1 MTWKVCKCGQNP
13 LYLQNQRILSQNT
26 NHSNTKLMRERYF
39 LCALAAVAALSLSAQ
54 EVVPTIKRNL
64 PMRSLPAGKAMPAT
78 LGVDKAI
85 GTDVMR
91 KMSVPALASDTSA
104 TVANWNYLHRKNYH
118 WADSCWVMDEEST
131 YTRDDYGRELS
142 VVTSNGFTRISK
154 YDEKGRRC
162 EEYTAQDETLFTKSF
177 LFYDTVE
184 EDFGTGFMSYS
195 RRNEKEEW
203 NFERG
208 YQWEIQRD
216 ERGNVKDTY
225 YVEKTS
231 SDSLVDHFLSL
242 HYDSVTWQPTTILVG
257 VENGTVF
264 TNLKWHKFNGQIL
277 QPLNYDQ
284 SLIPYNFLYTQ
295 DRFNQPT
302 DGEFSG
308 QTFHIDYD
316 EHGFTKAVYVT
327 DTLGGN
333 ALMMNVYVR
342 KVEDDLSERHDLR
355 FYYDFDGDG
364 GIDEE
369 KELYR
374 IMCKQVRP
382 DGQVVL
388 QELMDGSGYF
398 VNSLSYD
405 EYGNLIS
412 YSYMEEQDGNF
423 VLKKGYEDS
432 YVYDNS
438 NGTVLECERSVYDAE
453 KSVFVPQSKVV
464 YSDYVRYASTGISEA
479 GDAADAQSGP
489 TRVYDL
495 QGRCVGATVKGLP
508 AGVYVVKQGKTTS
521 KVIVR

>member
-1 MTWKVCKCGQNP
+1 
-13 LYLQNQRILSQNT
+13 
-26 NHSNTKLMRERYF
+26 MRERYF

-78 LGVDKAI
+78 VGVNKAI

-91 KMSVPALASDTSA
+91 QMSVPVLASDTSA
-104 TVANWNYLHRKNYH
+104 VDANWNYLHKKHYH
-118 WADSCWVMDEEST
+118 WADSCWVMDEESA

-208 YQWEIQRD
+208 YRIEIRRD
-216 ERGNVKDTY
+216 ERGNVRDTY

-242 HYDSVTWQPTTILVG
+242 HYDSVTWQPTTIMVG

-277 QPLNYDQ
+277 QPLNYDK

-438 NGTVLECERSVYDAE
+438 NGTVLEHERSVYNAE
-453 KSVFVPQSKVV
+453 NGVFVPQSKVV

>member
-1 MTWKVCKCGQNP
+1 M
-13 LYLQNQRILSQNT
+13 
-26 NHSNTKLMRERYF
+26 
-39 LCALAAVAALSLSAQ
+39 AAVAALSLSAQ

-78 LGVDKAI
+78 IGVDKAI

-464 YSDYVRYASTGISEA
+464 YSDYVRYASTGISETDE
-479 GDAADAQSGP
+479 GADSQRNP

-495 QGRCVGATVKGLP
+495 QGRCMGATVKGLP

>member
-1 MTWKVCKCGQNP
+1 
-13 LYLQNQRILSQNT
+13 
-26 NHSNTKLMRERYF
+26 MRERYF

-78 LGVDKAI
+78 VGVNKAI

-91 KMSVPALASDTSA
+91 QMSVPVLASDTSA
-104 TVANWNYLHRKNYH
+104 VDANWNYLHKKHYH
-118 WADSCWVMDEEST
+118 WADSCWVMDEESA

-208 YQWEIQRD
+208 YRIEIRRD
-216 ERGNVKDTY
+216 ERGNVRDTY

-242 HYDSVTWQPTTILVG
+242 HYDSVTWQPTTIMVG

-277 QPLNYDQ
+277 QPLNYDK

-333 ALMMNVYVR
+333 AMMMNVYKR
-342 KVEDDLSERHDLR
+342 KVEDNLSERHELS

-364 GIDEE
+364 SIDEE

-374 IMCKQVRP
+374 FMGKQVRP
-382 DGQVVL
+382 DGKVTL
-388 QELMDGSGYF
+388 QELVDASGYS
-398 VNSLSYD
+398 VNSFSYD

-438 NGTVLECERSVYDAE
+438 NGTVLEHERSVYNAE
-453 KSVFVPQSKVV
+453 NGVFVPQSKVV

>member
-1 MTWKVCKCGQNP
+1 
-13 LYLQNQRILSQNT
+13 
-26 NHSNTKLMRERYF
+26 MRELYC
-39 LCALAAVAALSLSAQ
+39 LGALAAVAALSLSAQ

-78 LGVDKAI
+78 VGVNKAI

-91 KMSVPALASDTSA
+91 QMSVPVLASDTSA
-104 TVANWNYLHRKNYH
+104 VDANWNYLHKKHYH

-242 HYDSVTWQPTTILVG
+242 HYDSVTWQPTTIMVG

-412 YSYMEEQDGNF
+412 YSYMEEHDGNF

-438 NGTVLECERSVYDAE
+438 NGTVLEHERSVYNAE
-453 KSVFVPQSKVV
+453 NGVFVPQSKVV

>member
-1 MTWKVCKCGQNP
+1 
-13 LYLQNQRILSQNT
+13 
-26 NHSNTKLMRERYF
+26 MRERYF

-64 PMRSLPAGKAMPAT
+64 PMRSLPAGMAIPAT
-78 LGVDKAI
+78 VGVDKAL

-91 KMSVPALASDTSA
+91 QMSVPVLASDTSA
-104 TVANWNYLHRKNYH
+104 TVAKWNYLHRKNYH

-131 YTRDDYGRELS
+131 YTRDDQGRELS
-142 VVTSNGFTRISK
+142 VVTSNGFSRISK
-154 YDEKGRRC
+154 YDEKGRCC
-162 EEYTAQDETLFTKSF
+162 EEYTAQDDTLFTKSF
-177 LFYDTVE
+177 LFFDTVKE
-184 EDFGTGFMSYS
+184 NFSTGYMSYS

-225 YVEKTS
+225 YADKTS
-231 SDSLVDHFLSL
+231 SDSLVGHFLSL
-242 HYDSVTWQPTTILVG
+242 QYDSVTWQPTTILVG

-277 QPLNYDQ
+277 LPLNYDQ
-284 SLIPYNFLYTQ
+284 SLIPYSFLYTQ

-302 DGEFSG
+302 DGEVSG
-308 QTFHIDYD
+308 QKFHIDYD
-316 EHGFTKAVYVT
+316 EHGFTKAVFVT

-333 ALMMNVYVR
+333 AMMMNVYKR
-342 KVEDDLSERHDLR
+342 KVEDNLSERHELS

-364 GIDEE
+364 SIDEE

-374 IMCKQVRP
+374 FMGKQVRP
-382 DGQVVL
+382 DGKVTL
-388 QELMDGSGYF
+388 QELVDASGYS
-398 VNSLSYD
+398 VNSFSYD

-438 NGTVLECERSVYDAE
+438 NGTVLEHERSVYNAE
-453 KSVFVPQSKVV
+453 NGVFVPQSKVV

>member
-1 MTWKVCKCGQNP
+1 
-13 LYLQNQRILSQNT
+13 
-26 NHSNTKLMRERYF
+26 MRERYF

-464 YSDYVRYASTGISEA
+464 YSDYVRYASTGISETDE
-479 GDAADAQSGP
+479 GADSQRNP

-495 QGRCVGATVKGLP
+495 QGRCMGATVKGLP

>member
-1 MTWKVCKCGQNP
+1 
-13 LYLQNQRILSQNT
+13 
-26 NHSNTKLMRERYF
+26 MRERYF

-78 LGVDKAI
+78 VGVNKAI

-91 KMSVPALASDTSA
+91 QMSVPVLASDTSA
-104 TVANWNYLHRKNYH
+104 VDANWNYLHKKHYH

-242 HYDSVTWQPTTILVG
+242 HYDSVTWQPTTIMVG

-412 YSYMEEQDGNF
+412 YSYMEEHDGNF

-438 NGTVLECERSVYDAE
+438 NGTVLEHERSVYNAE
-453 KSVFVPQSKVV
+453 NGVFVPQSKVV

>member
-1 MTWKVCKCGQNP
+1 
-13 LYLQNQRILSQNT
+13 
-26 NHSNTKLMRERYF
+26 MRERYF

-142 VVTSNGFTRISK
+142 VVTSNGFSRISK
-154 YDEKGRRC
+154 YDEKGRCC

-216 ERGNVKDTY
+216 ERGNVRDTY

-242 HYDSVTWQPTTILVG
+242 HYDSVTWQPTTIMVG
-257 VENGTVF
+257 VEIF

-277 QPLNYDQ
+277 QPLNFDK
-284 SLIPYNFLYTQ
+284 SLIPYNFLYT
-295 DRFNQPT
+295 
-302 DGEFSG
+302 
-308 QTFHIDYD
+308 
-316 EHGFTKAVYVT
+316 
-327 DTLGGN
+327 
-333 ALMMNVYVR
+333 
-342 KVEDDLSERHDLR
+342 
-355 FYYDFDGDG
+355 
-364 GIDEE
+364 
-369 KELYR
+369 
-374 IMCKQVRP
+374 
-382 DGQVVL
+382 
-388 QELMDGSGYF
+388 
-398 VNSLSYD
+398 
-405 EYGNLIS
+405 
-412 YSYMEEQDGNF
+412 
-423 VLKKGYEDS
+423 
-432 YVYDNS
+432 
-438 NGTVLECERSVYDAE
+438 
-453 KSVFVPQSKVV
+453 
-464 YSDYVRYASTGISEA
+464 
-479 GDAADAQSGP
+479 
-489 TRVYDL
+489 
-495 QGRCVGATVKGLP
+495 
-508 AGVYVVKQGKTTS
+508 
-521 KVIVR
+521 

>member
-1 MTWKVCKCGQNP
+1 
-13 LYLQNQRILSQNT
+13 
-26 NHSNTKLMRERYF
+26 MRERYF
-39 LCALAAVAALSLSAQ
+39 LCSLAAVAALSLSAQ
-54 EVVPTIKRNL
+54 EQVPTIKRNL
-64 PMRSLPAGKAMPAT
+64 PMRSLPAGKAMPAIV
-78 LGVDKAI
+78 GVNKTI

-91 KMSVPALASDTSA
+91 QLSVPVLASDTSA
-104 TVANWNYLHRKNYH
+104 VDANWNYLHKKHYL
-118 WADSCWVMDEEST
+118 WADSCWVMDEESA

-142 VVTSNGFTRISK
+142 VVTSNGLTRISK
-154 YDEKGRRC
+154 YDEKGRCC
-162 EEYTAQDETLFTKSF
+162 EGYTAQDDTLFTKSF
-177 LFYDTVE
+177 FFYDTVE

-208 YQWEIQRD
+208 YQCEIRRD
-216 ERGNVKDTY
+216 ERGNVRDTY

-242 HYDSVTWQPTTILVG
+242 HYDSVTWQPTTIMVG
-257 VENGTVF
+257 VESGTVF

-277 QPLNYDQ
+277 LPLNYDK

-308 QTFHIDYD
+308 QKFHIDYD

-333 ALMMNVYVR
+333 AMMMNVYVR

-364 GIDEE
+364 CIDEE

-382 DGQVVL
+382 DGQVAL
-388 QELMDGSGYF
+388 QEMMDGSGYF

-412 YSYMEEQDGNF
+412 YGYMEEQDGNF
-423 VLKKGYEDS
+423 VLKQGYEDS
-432 YVYDNS
+432 YVYDTS

-453 KSVFVPQSKVV
+453 KGVFVPQSKVV
-464 YSDYVRYASTGISEA
+464 YSDYVRYASTGISET
-479 GDAADAQSGP
+479 DEAADAQRGP

-508 AGVYVVKQGKTTS
+508 AGVYVVKQGKTAS

>member
-1 MTWKVCKCGQNP
+1 
-13 LYLQNQRILSQNT
+13 
-26 NHSNTKLMRERYF
+26 MRERYF

-295 DRFNQPT
+295 NRFNQPT

>member
-1 MTWKVCKCGQNP
+1 M
-13 LYLQNQRILSQNT
+13 
-26 NHSNTKLMRERYF
+26 
-39 LCALAAVAALSLSAQ
+39 AAVAALSMSAQ

-308 QTFHIDYD
+308 QTFHIDYN

>member
-1 MTWKVCKCGQNP
+1 
-13 LYLQNQRILSQNT
+13 
-26 NHSNTKLMRERYF
+26 MRERYF

>member
-1 MTWKVCKCGQNP
+1 
-13 LYLQNQRILSQNT
+13 
-26 NHSNTKLMRERYF
+26 MRERYF

-78 LGVDKAI
+78 VGVNKAI

-91 KMSVPALASDTSA
+91 QMSVPVLASDTSA
-104 TVANWNYLHRKNYH
+104 VDANWNYLHKKHYH
-118 WADSCWVMDEEST
+118 WADSCWVMDEESA

>member
-1 MTWKVCKCGQNP
+1 M
-13 LYLQNQRILSQNT
+13 
-26 NHSNTKLMRERYF
+26 
-39 LCALAAVAALSLSAQ
+39 AAVAALSLSAQ

-464 YSDYVRYASTGISEA
+464 YSDYVRYASTGISETDE
-479 GDAADAQSGP
+479 GADSQRNP

-495 QGRCVGATVKGLP
+495 QGRCMGATVKGLP

>member
-1 MTWKVCKCGQNP
+1 
-13 LYLQNQRILSQNT
+13 
-26 NHSNTKLMRERYF
+26 MRERYF

-521 KVIVR
+521 KVFVR

>member
-1 MTWKVCKCGQNP
+1 
-13 LYLQNQRILSQNT
+13 
-26 NHSNTKLMRERYF
+26 MRERYF

-78 LGVDKAI
+78 IGVDKAI

-464 YSDYVRYASTGISEA
+464 YSDYVRYASTGISETDE
-479 GDAADAQSGP
+479 GADSQRNP

-495 QGRCVGATVKGLP
+495 QGRCMGATVKGLP

>member
-1 MTWKVCKCGQNP
+1 
-13 LYLQNQRILSQNT
+13 
-26 NHSNTKLMRERYF
+26 MRERYF

-78 LGVDKAI
+78 VGVDKAL

-91 KMSVPALASDTSA
+91 QMSVPVLASDTSA
-104 TVANWNYLHRKNYH
+104 TVAKWNYLHRKNYH
-118 WADSCWVMDEEST
+118 WADSCWVMDEESA

-154 YDEKGRRC
+154 YDEKGRCC
-162 EEYTAQDETLFTKSF
+162 EEHTAQDDTLFTKSF
-177 LFYDTVE
+177 IFYDTVE

-208 YQWEIQRD
+208 YQYEIRRD
-216 ERGNVKDTY
+216 ERGNVRDTY

-231 SDSLVDHFLSL
+231 SDSLVGHFLSL
-242 HYDSVTWQPTTILVG
+242 QYDSVTWQPTTILVG

-277 QPLNYDQ
+277 LPLNYDQ
-284 SLIPYNFLYTQ
+284 SLIPYSFLYTQ

-308 QTFHIDYD
+308 QKFHIDYD

-333 ALMMNVYVR
+333 AMMMNVYVR
-342 KVEDDLSERHDLR
+342 KVEDDLSERHDFR

-364 GIDEE
+364 SIDEE

-374 IMCKQVRP
+374 IMSKQVRP
-382 DGQVVL
+382 DGQVAL
-388 QELMDGSGYF
+388 QELMDASGYF

-412 YSYMEEQDGNF
+412 YGYMEEQDGNL
-423 VLKKGYEDS
+423 VLKKSYEDS
-432 YVYDNS
+432 YVYDKS
-438 NGTVLECERSVYDAE
+438 NGTVLEYERSVYDTE
-453 KSVFVPQSKVV
+453 KGVFVPQSKVV
-464 YSDYVRYASTGISEA
+464 YSDYVRYASTGISET
-479 GDAADAQSGP
+479 DEAADAQRGP

-508 AGVYVVKQGKTTS
+508 AGVYVVKQGKTAS

>member
-39 LCALAAVAALSLSAQ
+39 LCALAAVAALSMSAQ

-308 QTFHIDYD
+308 QTFHIDYN

>member
-1 MTWKVCKCGQNP
+1 
-13 LYLQNQRILSQNT
+13 
-26 NHSNTKLMRERYF
+26 MRERYF

-78 LGVDKAI
+78 VGVNKAI

-91 KMSVPALASDTSA
+91 QMSVPVLASDTSA
-104 TVANWNYLHRKNYH
+104 VDANWNYLHKKHYH

-242 HYDSVTWQPTTILVG
+242 HYDSVTWQPTTIMVG

-438 NGTVLECERSVYDAE
+438 NGTVLEHERSVYNAE
-453 KSVFVPQSKVV
+453 NGVFVPQSKVV

>member
-1 MTWKVCKCGQNP
+1 
-13 LYLQNQRILSQNT
+13 
-26 NHSNTKLMRERYF
+26 MRERYF

-242 HYDSVTWQPTTILVG
+242 HYDSVTWQPTTIMVG

-398 VNSLSYD
+398 VNSFSYD

>member
-1 MTWKVCKCGQNP
+1 
-13 LYLQNQRILSQNT
+13 
-26 NHSNTKLMRERYF
+26 
-39 LCALAAVAALSLSAQ
+39 
-54 EVVPTIKRNL
+54 
-64 PMRSLPAGKAMPAT
+64 MPAT

>member
-1 MTWKVCKCGQNP
+1 M
-13 LYLQNQRILSQNT
+13 
-26 NHSNTKLMRERYF
+26 
-39 LCALAAVAALSLSAQ
+39 AAVAALSLSAQ

-78 LGVDKAI
+78 VGVNKAI

-91 KMSVPALASDTSA
+91 QMSVPVLASDTSA
-104 TVANWNYLHRKNYH
+104 VDANWNYLHKKHYH
-118 WADSCWVMDEEST
+118 WADSCWVMDEESA

>member
-1 MTWKVCKCGQNP
+1 M
-13 LYLQNQRILSQNT
+13 
-26 NHSNTKLMRERYF
+26 
-39 LCALAAVAALSLSAQ
+39 AAVAALSLSAQ

-521 KVIVR
+521 KVFVR

>member
-1 MTWKVCKCGQNP
+1 M
-13 LYLQNQRILSQNT
+13 
-26 NHSNTKLMRERYF
+26 
-39 LCALAAVAALSLSAQ
+39 AAVAALSLSAQ

>member
-91 KMSVPALASDTSA
+91 KMSVPALANDTSA

-216 ERGNVKDTY
+216 EKGNVRDTY

-364 GIDEE
+364 GIDED

>member
-1 MTWKVCKCGQNP
+1 
-13 LYLQNQRILSQNT
+13 
-26 NHSNTKLMRERYF
+26 MRERYF

-195 RRNEKEEW
+195 RRNEREEW

-295 DRFNQPT
+295 NRFNQPT

>member
-1 MTWKVCKCGQNP
+1 
-13 LYLQNQRILSQNT
+13 
-26 NHSNTKLMRERYF
+26 MRERYF

-432 YVYDNS
+432 YVYDQS
-438 NGTVLECERSVYDAE
+438 NGTVLEHERSVYNAE
-453 KSVFVPQSKVV
+453 NGVFVPQSKVV